1 MPAEADGAGTQ
12 MRKGGNDVSVMIPDA
27 EFGQRVAA
35 IQAELAR
42 RNLDALIVFANEGE
56 PHNVRYLAD
65 YWPAFESAGVLI
77 PAEGEA
83 ILLIGP
89 ESLTY
94 ARSRSRLPK
103 IRQLLA
109 YRESAEPEY
118 PGVQLPSFADVMD
131 EACGGRTIRRLGMA
145 GTAITPI
152 PVYEGVRAAMEG
164 WDGELVRADDI
175 LTRMRQV
182 KSENE
187 VACIREA
194 FRISAIALQAVLD
207 EMRPGMSELQVCGIA
222 QREIYA
228 HGGEYEG
235 HPLYVLG
242 GTHSSHAIGRPTH
255 EPLEQG
261 QVIQLDIGARVAGY
275 SSSIGRAV
283 SFGPVP
289 DPVREMM
296 QVTLDA
302 ESKTM
307 ELMRAGVPAAS
318 VAQQVR
324 AYVEEHGF
332 GHALLYG
339 PCHGIG
345 LMECE
350 NPWMETNSPYHLVEN
365 MTFQVDSF
373 LHTDEYGVRF
383 EDGVRVTQDGV
394 DPFPTLERALI
405 TL

>member
-1 MPAEADGAGTQ
+1 M
-12 MRKGGNDVSVMIPDA
+12 SVRIPDA
-27 EFGQRVAA
+27 EFGQRVET

-42 RNLDALIVFANEGE
+42 RDLDALIVFANEGE

-77 PAEGEA
+77 PVEGEA
-83 ILLIGP
+83 VLLIGP

-94 ARSRSRLPK
+94 ARSRSRLCK
-103 IRQLLA
+103 IRRLLA

-118 PGVQLPSFADVMD
+118 PGVQLPSFADVI
-131 EACGGRTIRRLGMA
+131 EEVCGGRTVRRLGMA

-152 PVYEGVRAAMEG
+152 PVYEGVRAAVAK
-164 WDGELVRADDI
+164 WRGELVRADEI
-175 LTRMRQV
+175 LTKMRQL

-187 VACIREA
+187 IACLREA
-194 FRISAIALQAVLD
+194 FRISALALQAVLQ
-207 EMRPGMSELQVCGIA
+207 EMRPGMTELQVCGIA

-228 HGGEYEG
+228 RGAEYEG

-242 GTHSSHAIGRPTH
+242 GSHSSHAIGRPSH
-255 EPLEQG
+255 EPLQRG

-283 SFGPVP
+283 SFGAVP
-289 DPVREMM
+289 GPVRAMM
-296 QVTLDA
+296 QAALDA
-302 ESKTM
+302 EKKTI
-307 ELMRAGVPAAS
+307 ELMRAGVAAS
-318 VAQQVR
+318 WVAQQVQN
-324 AYVEEHGF
+324 YVHDLGF
-332 GHALLYG
+332 GNALLYG
-339 PCHGIG
+339 ACHGIG

-350 NPWMETNSPYHLVEN
+350 NPWMETSSHYDLVEN

-394 DPFPTLERALI
+394 EEFPTLKREIIVL
-405 TL
+405 

>member
-1 MPAEADGAGTQ
+1 MS
-12 MRKGGNDVSVMIPDA
+12 VSIPDA
-27 EFGQRVAA
+27 EFEQRVAT
-35 IQAELAR
+35 IQGELNER
-42 RNLDALIVFANEGE
+42 DLDALIVFANEGE

-65 YWPAFESAGVLI
+65 YWPAFESAGVVI
-77 PAEGEA
+77 PAKGEA

-103 IRQLLA
+103 VRQLLA

-118 PGVQLPSFADVMD
+118 PGVHLPSFADILE
-131 EACGGRTIRRLGMA
+131 EACSGRAVRRLGVA

-152 PVYEGVRAAMEG
+152 HVYKGVRAALDRWG
-164 WDGELVRADDI
+164 GELVRADDI
-175 LTRMRQV
+175 LTRMRQR

-187 VACIREA
+187 IACIREA
-194 FRISAIALQAVLD
+194 FRISGIALRAVLD
-207 EMRPGMSELQVCGIA
+207 EMRPGMTELQVCGIA

-235 HPLYVLG
+235 HPLYVLSG
-242 GTHSSHAIGRPTH
+242 SHSSHAIGRPTH
-255 EPLEQG
+255 APLERG

-283 SFGPVP
+283 SFGPLP
-289 DPVREMM
+289 DPVRALT
-296 QVTLDA
+296 QAALDA
-302 ESKTM
+302 EEKTM
-307 ELMRAGVPAAS
+307 ELMCAGVPAAR
-318 VAQQVR
+318 VAQQVQ
-324 AYVEEHGF
+324 AYVQGRGF

-350 NPWMETNSPYHLVEN
+350 HPWMETNSQYDLVEN

-383 EDGVRVTQDGV
+383 EDGVRVTVDGV
-394 DPFPTLERALI
+394 EAFPTIEREII

>member
-1 MPAEADGAGTQ
+1 MG
-12 MRKGGNDVSVMIPDA
+12 VSIPDA
-27 EFGQRVAA
+27 EFEQRVAA
-35 IQAELAR
+35 IQGELIQR
-42 RNLDALIVFANEGE
+42 DLDALIVFANEGE

-65 YWPAFESAGVLI
+65 YWPAFESAGVVI

-83 ILLIGP
+83 MLLIGP

-94 ARSRSRLPK
+94 ARSRTRLPE

-118 PGVQLPSFADVMD
+118 PGVQLPSFADVLE
-131 EACGGRTIRRLGMA
+131 EACGGRAVRRLGMA

-152 PVYEGVRAAMEG
+152 PVYEGVREALAK
-164 WDGELVRADDI
+164 WDGELVRADEI

-187 VACIREA
+187 ISCMREA
-194 FRISAIALQAVLD
+194 FRISAIAMQAVLQ
-207 EMRPGMSELQVCGIA
+207 EMRPGMTELQVCGIA

-242 GTHSSHAIGRPTH
+242 GSHSSHAIGRPTH
-255 EPLEQG
+255 EPLERG

-283 SFGPVP
+283 SFGAVP
-289 DPVREMM
+289 SSVQALM
-296 QVTLDA
+296 QATLDA
-302 ESKTM
+302 EKKTM
-307 ELMRAGVPAAS
+307 ELMRAGVPAAW
-318 VAQQVR
+318 VAQQVQ
-324 AYVEEHGF
+324 AYVQEREF

-350 NPWMETNSPYHLVEN
+350 NPWMETNSQYDLVEN

-383 EDGVRVTQDGV
+383 EDGVVVTKDGV
-394 DPFPTLERALI
+394 EEFPTLEREIMIL
-405 TL
+405 

>member
-1 MPAEADGAGTQ
+1 M
-12 MRKGGNDVSVMIPDA
+12 SVRIPDA
-27 EFGQRVAA
+27 EFGQRVKA
-35 IQAELAR
+35 IQVELAR
-42 RNLDALIVFANEGE
+42 RSLDALIVFAHEGE
-56 PHNVRYLAD
+56 PHNVRYLTD
-65 YWPAFESAGVLI
+65 YWPAFESAGVVV
-77 PAEGEA
+77 PVEGEA
-83 ILLIGP
+83 MLLIGP

-118 PGVQLPSFADVMD
+118 PGVQLPSFADVLE
-131 EACGGRTIRRLGMA
+131 EAGGGRAIRRLGMA

-152 PVYEGVRAAMEG
+152 HVYEGVRAAIDRWG
-164 WDGELVRADDI
+164 GELVRADDI

-187 VACIREA
+187 IACMREA
-194 FRISAIALQAVLD
+194 FRISALALQAVLG
-207 EMRPGMSELQVCGIA
+207 EMRPGMTELQVCGIA
-222 QREIYA
+222 QQEIYA
-228 HGGEYEG
+228 QGGEYEG
-235 HPLYVLG
+235 HPLYVLSG
-242 GTHSSHAIGRPTH
+242 RHSSHAIGRPTH
-255 EPLEQG
+255 EPLQRG

-283 SFGPVP
+283 SFGAVP
-289 DPVREMM
+289 GPIRALM

-302 ESKTM
+302 EEKTM
-307 ELMRAGVPAAS
+307 ELMHAGVPAAQ
-318 VAQQVR
+318 VAQQVQ
-324 AYVEEHGF
+324 AYVQDRGF

-350 NPWMETNSPYHLVEN
+350 NPWMETNSQYELVEN

-383 EDGVRVTQDGV
+383 EDGVRVTKDGV
-394 DPFPTLERALI
+394 EAFPTLERTIIAL
-405 TL
+405 

>member
-1 MPAEADGAGTQ
+1 MSA
-12 MRKGGNDVSVMIPDA
+12 SIPDA
-27 EFGQRVAA
+27 EFGQRVVA
-35 IQAELAR
+35 IQRELAQR
-42 RNLDALIVFANEGE
+42 DLDALIVFANEGE

-65 YWPAFESAGVLI
+65 YWPAFESAGVVI
-77 PAEGEA
+77 PVEGEA
-83 ILLIGP
+83 VLLIGP

-94 ARSRSRLPK
+94 ARSRSRLPR

-118 PGVQLPSFADVMD
+118 PGLQLPSFADVLE
-131 EACGGRTIRRLGMA
+131 EACGGRAVRRLGMA

-152 PVYEGVRAAMEG
+152 PVYEGVRAAMDAWG
-164 WDGELVRADDI
+164 GELVRADGI

-187 VACIREA
+187 IACIREA

-207 EMRPGMSELQVCGIA
+207 EMRPGMTELQVCGIA

-228 HGGEYEG
+228 NGGEYEG

-255 EPLEQG
+255 EPLQRG

-275 SSSIGRAV
+275 SSSIGRVV
-283 SFGPVP
+283 SFGAVP
-289 DPVREMM
+289 EPVREMM
-296 QVTLDA
+296 QVALDA
-302 ESKTM
+302 EEKTM
-307 ELMRAGVPAAS
+307 ELMCAGVSAAR
-318 VAQQVR
+318 VAQQVQ
-324 AYVEEHGF
+324 AYVQDRGF

-350 NPWMETNSPYHLVEN
+350 NPWMETNSQYDLVEN

-383 EDGVRVTQDGV
+383 EDGVRVTEDGV
-394 DPFPTLERALI
+394 VEFPTLKREIIIL
-405 TL
+405 

>member
-1 MPAEADGAGTQ
+1 MPIE
-12 MRKGGNDVSVMIPDA
+12 IPQS
-27 EFGQRVAA
+27 EFEQRIARV
-35 IQAELAR
+35 QAELAR
-42 RNLDALIVFANEGE
+42 RGLDALMTFGNEAE
-56 PHNVRYLAD
+56 PQNVRYLAD
-65 YWPAFESAGVLI
+65 YWPAFETAGVLV

-83 ILLIGP
+83 MLLIGP

-118 PGVQLPSFADVMD
+118 PGVELPSFSDVLD
-131 EACGGRTIRRLGMA
+131 EVSGGKGVKRLGMV
-145 GTAITPI
+145 GTAITPV
-152 PVYEGVRAAMEG
+152 PVYEGLREAMA
-164 WDGELVRADDI
+164 DGELVRADDI
-175 LTRMRQV
+175 MIGMRQI

-187 VACIREA
+187 IAAMREA
-194 FRISAIALQAVLD
+194 FRISAIALQAVLE
-207 EMRPGMSELQVCGIA
+207 EMKPGMTELQVVGIA

-228 HGGEYEG
+228 NGGEYEG
-235 HPLYVLG
+235 HPLYVLS

-255 EPLEQG
+255 KELVPGE
-261 QVIQLDIGARVAGY
+261 VIQLDIGARVAGY
-275 SSSIGRAV
+275 SSSIGRPV
-283 SFGPVP
+283 SFGPVSKE
-289 DPVREMM
+289 VRDLL

-302 ESKTM
+302 EKRTI
-307 ELMRAGVPAAS
+307 ELMRAGVSAAS
-318 VAQQVR
+318 ISRQVAN
-324 AYVEEHGF
+324 YVKERGF

-350 NPWMETNSPYHLVEN
+350 HPWMETNSQYDLREN

-373 LHTDEYGVRF
+373 LHTNEYGARF
-383 EDGVRVTQDGV
+383 EDGVRVTKDGV
-394 DPFPTLERALI
+394 EEFPTYRRDII

>member
-1 MPAEADGAGTQ
+1 MSFT
-12 MRKGGNDVSVMIPDA
+12 IPDT
-27 EFGQRVAA
+27 EFQQRVAR
-35 IQAELAR
+35 IQGELAR
-42 RNLDALIVFANEGE
+42 RNLDALIVFANEAE

-65 YWPAFESAGVLI
+65 YWPAFESAGVLV
-77 PAEGEA
+77 PVEGEA

-103 IRQLLA
+103 IRRLLA

-118 PGVQLPSFADVMD
+118 PGVELPSFADLLA
-131 EACGGRTIRRLGMA
+131 EACPRGVRRLGMA
-145 GTAITPI
+145 GMAITPV
-152 PVYEGVRAAMEG
+152 PVYEGLRAALAAWG
-164 WDGELVRADDI
+164 GESVRADDI
-175 LTRMRQV
+175 LTGLRWI

-187 VACIREA
+187 IACMREA
-194 FRISAIALQAVLD
+194 FRISAIALNAIL
-207 EMRPGMSELQVCGIA
+207 EEIKPGMTELQVCGIA

-235 HPLYVLG
+235 HPLYVLS

-255 EPLEQG
+255 QPLQRG

-275 SSSIGRAV
+275 SSSIGRAI
-283 SFGPVP
+283 SLGPVP
-289 DPVREMM
+289 GEVRAMM
-296 QVTLDA
+296 QVALDT
-302 ESKTM
+302 EKVTI
-307 ELMRAGVPAAS
+307 ELVRGGVPASQIA
-318 VAQQVR
+318 AQTV
-324 AYVEEHGF
+324 AYVESQGF

-350 NPWMETNSPYHLVEN
+350 YPWMETSSTYALQEN

-373 LHTDEYGVRF
+373 LHTDTYGVRF
-383 EDGVRVTQDGV
+383 EDGVRVTRDGAEE
-394 DPFPTLERALI
+394 FPTCRQELI
-405 TL
+405 VL

>member
-1 MPAEADGAGTQ
+1 M
-12 MRKGGNDVSVMIPDA
+12 SVRIPDV
-27 EFGQRVAA
+27 EFGQRVVA
-35 IQAELAR
+35 IQAELVR
-42 RNLDALIVFANEGE
+42 RGLDALIVFGDEGE

-65 YWPAFESAGVLI
+65 YWPAFESAGVVI
-77 PAEGEA
+77 PVEGEA

-118 PGVQLPSFADVMD
+118 PGVQLPSFADVLE
-131 EACGGRTIRRLGMA
+131 EACGGRAVQRLGMA

-152 PVYEGVRAAMEG
+152 PVYEGVRAAMEKWG
-164 WDGELVRADDI
+164 GELVRADEI
-175 LTRMRQV
+175 LTSMRQV

-187 VACIREA
+187 IACIREA
-194 FRISAIALQAVLD
+194 FRISAIAMQAVLR
-207 EMRPGMSELQVCGIA
+207 EMRPGMTELQVCGIA

-242 GTHSSHAIGRPTH
+242 GSHSSHAIGRPTH
-255 EPLEQG
+255 EPLERG

-283 SFGPVP
+283 SFGAVP
-289 DPVREMM
+289 DSVRALM

-302 ESKTM
+302 EKKTM
-307 ELMRAGVPAAS
+307 ELMRAGVPAAQ
-318 VAQQVR
+318 VAQQVQ
-324 AYVEEHGF
+324 AYVQDHGF

-350 NPWMETNSPYHLVEN
+350 NPWMETNSQYDLVEN

-373 LHTDEYGVRF
+373 LHTDEYGMRF
-383 EDGVRVTQDGV
+383 EDGVRVTQEGV
-394 DPFPTLERALI
+394 EPFPTLEQGIMVL
-405 TL
+405 

>member
-1 MPAEADGAGTQ
+1 MS
-12 MRKGGNDVSVMIPDA
+12 VSIPDA
-27 EFGQRVAA
+27 EFEQRVAT
-35 IQAELAR
+35 IQGELNER
-42 RNLDALIVFANEGE
+42 DLDALIVFANEGE

-65 YWPAFESAGVLI
+65 YWPAFESAGVVI
-77 PAEGEA
+77 PAKGEA

-118 PGVQLPSFADVMD
+118 PGVQLPSFADVLE
-131 EACGGRTIRRLGMA
+131 EACGGRAVRRLGMA

-152 PVYEGVRAAMEG
+152 HVYEGVRAALDRWG
-164 WDGELVRADDI
+164 GELVRADDI
-175 LTRMRQV
+175 LTRMRQR

-187 VACIREA
+187 IACIREA
-194 FRISAIALQAVLD
+194 FRISAIALRAVLD
-207 EMRPGMSELQVCGIA
+207 EMHPGMTELQVCGIA

-242 GTHSSHAIGRPTH
+242 GRHSSHAIGRPTH
-255 EPLEQG
+255 APLERG

-283 SFGPVP
+283 SFGPLS
-289 DPVREMM
+289 DPVRALT
-296 QVTLDA
+296 QAALDA
-302 ESKTM
+302 EEKTM
-307 ELMRAGVPAAS
+307 ELMCAGVPAAR
-318 VAQQVR
+318 VAQQVQ
-324 AYVEEHGF
+324 AYVQGRGF

-350 NPWMETNSPYHLVEN
+350 TPWMETNSRYDLVEN

-383 EDGVRVTQDGV
+383 EDGVRVTVDGV
-394 DPFPTLERALI
+394 EAFPTIEREII